1 MKKVLVLDYDHTLY
15 PSTLPT
21 LKAVDDRINLYIRTF
36 LGLGDEEANATRA
49 RLLMRHGTTLRGL
62 EQAYGVDRD
71 HYCDFIHAVDDDH
84 LPPPDPALHAWLL
97 RLVHPFYLFTNARR
111 DWVERGFAAMG
122 LRDLLPVAIE
132 APPDAA
138 SPGPPRLHGIFDI
151 TFSDWEGKPHPPAYA
166 KVDAHLRARHGQDI
180 DIQFADDRIDNLEA
194 ARDRG
199 WRTIWIVPHNA
210 TADLGASFDRSLP
223 SLTSLDPLRLL

>member
-1 MKKVLVLDYDHTLY
+1 MNTNKILLLDYDHTLY

-21 LKAVDDRINLYIRTF
+21 LQAVDDRINLYIRTF
-36 LGLGDEEANATRA
+36 LGLGEEEANATRT
-49 RLLMRHGTTLRGL
+49 RLFMRHGTTLKGL
-62 EQAYGVDRD
+62 EAAYGVDRE

-84 LPPPDPALHAWLL
+84 LPPPDPALQAWLA
-97 RLVHPFYLFTNARR
+97 RVAHPLYLFTNARR

-122 LRDLLPVAIE
+122 LGDLLP
-132 APPDAA
+132 AA
-138 SPGPPRLHGIFDI
+138 TEQATLQSGPRLQGIFDI

-180 DIQFADDRIDNLEA
+180 QIHFADDRIDNLEA

-210 TADLGASFDRSLP
+210 SPDLGAAFDRTLP
-223 SLTSLDPLRLL
+223 SLTGLDPLGLL

>member
-1 MKKVLVLDYDHTLY
+1 MKKILLLDYDHTLY

-36 LGLGDEEANATRA
+36 LGLTEEEANATRM
-49 RLLMRHGTTLRGL
+49 RLFTRHGTTLKGL
-62 EQAYGVDRD
+62 EEAYGVDRE

-84 LPPPDPALHAWLL
+84 LPPPDPALHAWLG
-97 RLVHPFYLFTNARR
+97 RLAHPFYLFTNARR
-111 DWVERGFAAMG
+111 DWVERGLSAMG
-122 LRDLLPVAIE
+122 LGDLLPP
-132 APPDAA
+132 APESPSVVGDA
-138 SPGPPRLHGIFDI
+138 GPRLHGIFDI
-151 TFSDWEGKPHPPAYA
+151 TFSNWEGKPHPPAYA

-180 DIQFADDRIDNLEA
+180 QIHFADDRIDNLEA

-210 TADLGASFDRSLP
+210 SPELGATFDRALP
-223 SLTSLDPLRLL
+223 SLTSLDPLGLL